1 MKEKRGMARFGN
13 TAVAEN
19 LIKHGG
25 PLKESTT
32 GIGRPP
38 TQNHRCSVHLRS
50 DSHIWNR
57 STTEAAL
64 VYMN

>member
-1 MKEKRGMARFGN
+1 MNEERGMARFGN
-13 TAVAEN
+13 TAVPEN

-25 PLKESTT
+25 PLKENRT

-38 TQNHRCSVHLRS
+38 TQDRRCSLHLRS
-50 DSHIWNR
+50 DSHIRHR

>member
-13 TAVAEN
+13 TAVPEN

-32 GIGRPP
+32 GIAGRRLRIAVA
-38 TQNHRCSVHLRS
+38 NCSF
-50 DSHIWNR
+50 
-57 STTEAAL
+57 EATVTFGISPL
-64 VYMN
+64 QKLP